1 MEDILSVYQPSIGG
15 PQKASCRKSHLSSDP
30 ETRPD
35 ERDGCEVDDMFQ
47 VQGATEKKVQ
57 VQVPT
62 TSSKCL
68 ESGTVRY
75 GGAGEVGVATERGG
89 WKN

>member
-1 MEDILSVYQPSIGG
+1 MGDILSVYQPSIGG
-15 PQKASCRKSHLSSDP
+15 PQKVTCRMSHLSSDP

-35 ERDGCEVDDMFQ
+35 ERDGCEMGNMFQ
-47 VQGATEKKVQ
+47 VKGATEKKM
-57 VQVPT
+57 QVPVPT
-62 TSSKCL
+62 ASSECL

-75 GGAGEVGVATERGG
+75 GGAGEVGVASERGG